1 MFYLMIQTALLM
13 LIAMLIGGALVWY
26 FCCRRRAQDNVDRRS
41 NDEQQNGASTSAY
54 AAAPSVAAAAVT
66 SEPEA
71 DEVKAATA
79 APVVEASSDASDSG
93 IVELSITATADEKDD
108 LQRIYGIGPK
118 LERLLNSM
126 GVYTFEQIAN
136 FTEQDIARVDARL
149 EAFKGRIV
157 RDNWMKSAREL
168 LDRGNA

>member
-1 MFYLMIQTALLM
+1 MFYLMIQTAILM

-26 FCCRRRAQDNVDRRS
+26 FCCRRRAQDKVGQRP
-41 NDEQQNGASTSAY
+41 NGDSQSSTSTSAY
-54 AAAPSVAAAAVT
+54 AAAAPVAAAPVA
-66 SEPEA
+66 SEPEEE
-71 DEVKAATA
+71 EVTPAA
-79 APVVEASSDASDSG
+79 APVVEASSNASDSG

-118 LERLLNSM
+118 LEKLLNSM